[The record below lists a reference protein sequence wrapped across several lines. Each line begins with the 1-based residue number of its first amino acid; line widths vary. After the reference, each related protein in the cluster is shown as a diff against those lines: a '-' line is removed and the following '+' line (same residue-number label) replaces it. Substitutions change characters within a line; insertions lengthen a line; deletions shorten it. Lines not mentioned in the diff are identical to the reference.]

1 MDLRRSASTDR
12 GRVFLVLIGVAAL
25 IVAGVILTGGRAQ
38 AGLDLGSTA
47 DPGRAA
53 PVAPPQ
59 GPERG
64 QFKSDSADQSKGPER
79 GHESIDSAD
88 QGTEHGAGTE
98 RKNSD
103 EGKLAEVR
111 NGAGRPLKVEDD
123 TCAANMAI
131 AANHGLR
138 LPDGWELH
146 CVGPGLDWDGNSH
159 WGVTCR
165 YDECPEGDGPYIS
178 ISNPTYYVVAHELC
192 HANFG
197 DDELMA
203 DACAA
208 ERGASLATS
217 PYS

>member
-1 MDLRRSASTDR
+1 MDLRPTFSTDR
-12 GRVFLVLIGVAAL
+12 GRALWLLIGLAVL
-25 IVAGVILTGGRAQ
+25 LVAGMTLTGGRAE
-38 AGLDLGSTA
+38 AGLDLGSAA
-47 DPGRAA
+47 DPGHS
-53 PVAPPQ
+53 PPAERQ

-64 QFKSDSADQSKGPER
+64 QFNSDPADQSKG

-98 RKNSD
+98 RQNSD